1 MGNGE
6 VLLNLA
12 SANFAGLSGNKEVEE
27 KAIKA
32 LRKYGVGA
40 CGPPGFY
47 GTMGKRLVL
56 VNLCRDRAQA
66 HSRSQMP
73 MLNSKQTL
81 ANS

>member
-47 GTMGKRLVL
+47 GTMGKRIVL
-56 VNLCRDRAQA
+56 FNLEGIELKLIPDLRC
-66 HSRSQMP
+66 P
-73 MLNSKQTL
+73 C
-81 ANS
+81 